1 MTPTCTLT
9 DRKVDEQVGV
19 GDGDM
24 GALTQL
30 DSDRARLSSG
40 HKQAVRDIVQ
50 FIRKYQRIY
59 NSQNWIHKSFCFKSD
74 RLKLNAA
81 SATYRNGRWKDDMT

>member
-1 MTPTCTLT
+1 MNKDPKHKFQSFNIQASTAVSLVTRLWAEE
-9 DRKVDEQVGV
+9 RKVENIDVQVGV

-30 DSDRARLSSG
+30 DSDRARLSCG

-50 FIRKYQRIY
+50 FIRKL
-59 NSQNWIHKSFCFKSD
+59 FGGFF
-74 RLKLNAA
+74 
-81 SATYRNGRWKDDMT
+81 

>member
-1 MTPTCTLT
+1 MNSACLCSLAGRYDNPIPIRFLAPIDCLKIPALA

-50 FIRKYQRIY
+50 FIRKYQG
-59 NSQNWIHKSFCFKSD
+59 
-74 RLKLNAA
+74 KL
-81 SATYRNGRWKDDMT
+81 

>member
-1 MTPTCTLT
+1 MQYVEVVVRSHVQGYT
-9 DRKVDEQVGV
+9 VQVGV

-50 FIRKYQRIY
+50 FIRKFLNNVFFVI
-59 NSQNWIHKSFCFKSD
+59 I
-74 RLKLNAA
+74 LKLICGAIA
-81 SATYRNGRWKDDMT
+81 FHFILRPP

>member
-1 MTPTCTLT
+1 MIYITDPHPDTLT
-9 DRKVDEQVGV
+9 DRKVDVQVGV

-50 FIRKYQRIY
+50 FIRKYKKKI
-59 NSQNWIHKSFCFKSD
+59 
-74 RLKLNAA
+74 
-81 SATYRNGRWKDDMT
+81 